1 MSFPIS
7 GSAPPGP
14 GLHPAAEA
22 AAGLCTPP
30 HPSLSTIATG
40 HAGNADAPADLSRS
54 VFFTGDMPLRA
65 YLATPQSD
73 LVKHEL
79 ELALHRLL
87 THLAPGDAMGRL
99 QQALKGLQDSMNL
112 DGGRL
117 AQMLG
122 HGKRWLTQLLQLL
135 EADARIERSDRDD
148 LCERLAT
155 ALQSDSMPPAK
166 AFGTVLDTLR
176 RRIPGGADANGI
188 RALLQERALMLLVK
202 ERPLTAGQARKLPA
216 DVQVRSLLD
225 AFGFRPADPST
236 RLCAPAPTVEELNI
250 AATGMEN
257 RLEAQIF
264 PVAHE
269 LLNRFSSCFHAAWER
284 PPPEGPLLSPA
295 DQEAVLGVLRLLR
308 QSMNV
313 DLTDFLR
320 SAPPN
325 GPPQWTLNDAWS
337 FKERIQA
344 ALPELSPS
352 WGQPASPRLPP
363 PLAAMPPSGAP
374 SDEGQERGSGA
385 TGTFSAGTG
394 GASRRGPA

>member
-14 GLHPAAEA
+14 GLDPAAEA
-22 AAGLCTPP
+22 AAGLCTPLRTS
-30 HPSLSTIATG
+30 PSTTATTN
-40 HAGNADAPADLSRS
+40 AGAQVDLSRS

-79 ELALHRLL
+79 ERAFQRLQ
-87 THLAPGDAMGRL
+87 THLAPADSIDRL
-99 QQALKGLQDSMNL
+99 QQGLKGLQDSMNL
-112 DGGRL
+112 DAGRL

-135 EADARIERSDRDD
+135 ESDPRIERSDRVD

-155 ALQSDSMPPAK
+155 ALQSDSMPPAR
-166 AFGTVLDTLR
+166 AFGSALDALR

-188 RALLQERALMLLVK
+188 RALLQERALLLLVK
-202 ERPLTAGQARKLPA
+202 ERHLTGGQARKIPA
-216 DVQVRSLLD
+216 DVQVRSLLE

-236 RLCAPAPTVEELNI
+236 RLSAPAPTVEELNI

-284 PPPEGPLLSPA
+284 SPPEGPLLSPA
-295 DQEAVLGVLRLLR
+295 DQDAVVGVLQLLG
-308 QSMNV
+308 QSMKV

-320 SAPPN
+320 STPPN
-325 GPPQWTLNDAWS
+325 GPPQWALHDAWS

-352 WGQPASPRLPP
+352 WGRPASPLLPP
-363 PLAAMPPSGAP
+363 PLAAMSPRGDA
-374 SDEGQERGSGA
+374 SDEAQERGSGA
-385 TGTFSAGTG
+385 TGAFSAGTG